1 MQSTRLRPIVLSF
14 AVITAACLIVAWYA
28 HDRATTTPPT
38 VLDPQEPVELAWKE
52 GDQQD
57 YRLEI
62 TSHVDVGLLDNDQPL
77 RIEQR
82 LDGTLRLRV
91 TSLTTD
97 EVETACELRAARLV
111 SNGVSDPAV
120 DRQLATPFNADFAL
134 DGRLR
139 RLRSTGSLTLSE
151 AAILE
156 EALRCFV
163 LIAPTAADRSW
174 TTTEQCGSGRYEARY
189 EQLADGRI
197 SKSKTRFTEGADGTA
212 VDVHES
218 RGIYT
223 LRAGGSWIEA
233 CELREMLRV
242 TSRGSVV
249 QSLTTARLQRIE
261 IDEAERAAFDR
272 DSRLGSLNER
282 NDLGS
287 PRPDANAKL
296 IELELDEELREL
308 YTAWLL
314 ELDSGTGTDLAAIA
328 ALEQLFRSCPEAAA
342 LVPETLLS
350 GSHSQRTRGT
360 LLHALERA
368 GTSAAQASL
377 ERVATDERH
386 QHGDRIGALVA
397 IGGLQHANG
406 TTIAA
411 LWRTAADRSD
421 STQSDLANTA
431 GLSLGCVGN
440 ALRRADPDAYGALR
454 DNLVQALL
462 SSPDAVERSVYL
474 KALGN
479 LADPDL
485 AAQVGAYL
493 TDTDPRVRAAAASS
507 LSTVDGDDN
516 VNALTDALALED
528 HVRVKRAIAL
538 SLDRCTTTTLGTL
551 QLVERLAVEERD
563 EGARDALV
571 RYLGA
576 RLEAH
581 PESADTLRQLLQ
593 QERSDRIRRY
603 LAERL
608 LEFDSAAPVAH

>member
-1 MQSTRLRPIVLSF
+1 MNSPRLRLSALSVVVL
-14 AVITAACLIVAWYA
+14 TAATLIVAWYTQ
-28 HDRATTTPPT
+28 DRTSTTPPT
-38 VLDPQEPVELAWKE
+38 ALDPLRSVELAWKI
-52 GDQQD
+52 GDQQS

-62 TSHVDVGLLDNDQPL
+62 ASHVDVSLLGDDEPL
-77 RIEQR
+77 VIEQR
-82 LDGTLRLRV
+82 LDGILRLRV
-91 TSLTTD
+91 TSITTD
-97 EVETACELRAARLV
+97 GVEAACELRAARLAA
-111 SNGVSDPAV
+111 NGESDPEV
-120 DRQLATPFNADFAL
+120 DRRLELPFGADFAL

-139 RLRSTGSLTLSE
+139 RLRFAGSLTRSE

-163 LIAPTAADRSW
+163 LIVPAAAGRSW
-174 TTTEQCGSGRYEARY
+174 TATEACGSGRYEARY
-189 EQLADGRI
+189 DRLADGRI
-197 SKSKTRFTEGADGTA
+197 IKAKTRFFEGADGTQ

-218 RGIYT
+218 LATYT
-223 LRAGGSWIEA
+223 LRADTSWIAA
-233 CELREMLRV
+233 CELRETLGVR
-242 TSRGSVV
+242 SHGSSVR
-249 QSLTTARLQRIE
+249 SLTTARLQGIE
-261 IDEAERAAFDR
+261 FDDSEPAVFGPGSRFETLSDREDLEPSRSER
-272 DSRLGSLNER
+272 
-282 NDLGS
+282 
-287 PRPDANAKL
+287 DAPP
-296 IELELDEELREL
+296 IELELNEELREL
-308 YTAWLL
+308 YAAWLL
-314 ELDSGTGTDLAAIA
+314 ELDSGEGTDLAAIA

-350 GSHSQRTRGT
+350 GQHSQRTRGT

-368 GTSAAQASL
+368 GTPAAQSSL

-386 QHGDRIGALVA
+386 GHGDRIGALVA

-411 LWRTAADRSD
+411 LWRTAADRSG

-440 ALRRADPDAYGALR
+440 ALRLTKPEAYGALR
-454 DNLVQALL
+454 DNLVQALI

-485 AAQVGAYL
+485 AEQVGAYL

-507 LSTVDGDDN
+507 LSTANDERN
-516 VNALTDALALED
+516 VSILTDALALEN
-528 HVRVKRAIAL
+528 HARVKRAIAL
-538 SLDRCTTTTLGTL
+538 GLGRCTTTTPEAL

-576 RLEAH
+576 RLAEH
-581 PESADTLRQLLQ
+581 PESANTLRQMLQ
-593 QERSDRIRRY
+593 RERSDRIRRY
-603 LAERL
+603 IAERL
-608 LEFDSAAPVAH
+608 LELDSPAPTSH